1 MLVAIVNG
9 ITFPRFTSLQEAFTH
24 LEQTL
29 NKYAPLSPQA
39 LKRYFSA
46 CQYTHIAKGTTLY
59 AIGEIPSSFAFIHKG
74 LMCAYLIDEEGN
86 EFNKNFFAEGRFP
99 GSMSALLNN
108 ETSFL
113 AIEALEDSEIIII
126 DFKQFRFELFA
137 DNELMAFHINYL
149 EQHWLLEKEP
159 KEIGYLQHEAKQ
171 RYLMFLDKYESILSR
186 LPQYHIASYLGITP
200 TQLSRIRKDLNN
212 LSVG

>member
-1 MLVAIVNG
+1 MQA
-9 ITFPRFTSLQEAFTH
+9 AFTH

-29 NKYAPLSPQA
+29 KKYAPLSDQA
-39 LKRYFSA
+39 LNRYFSA
-46 CQYTHIAKGTTLY
+46 CHFIHVAKGTTLY

-74 LMCAYLIDEEGN
+74 LMRAYLIDTEGN

-108 ETSFL
+108 QTSFL
-113 AIEALEDSEIIII
+113 GIEALEDCDIITI
-126 DFKQFRFELFA
+126 DFKQFRRELFA
-137 DNELMAFHINYL
+137 DHELMAFHINYL

-171 RYLMFLDKYESILSR
+171 RYMIFLDKYEAILSR

-212 LSVG
+212 LIVG

>member
-1 MLVAIVNG
+1 
-9 ITFPRFTSLQEAFTH
+9 LQAAFTH

-29 NKYAPLSPQA
+29 KKYAPLSDQA
-39 LKRYFSA
+39 LNRYFSA
-46 CQYTHIAKGTTLY
+46 CHVLHVAKGTTLY

-74 LMCAYLIDEEGN
+74 LMRAYLIDEEGN

-108 ETSFL
+108 QTSFL
-113 AIEALEDSEIIII
+113 GIEALEDCDIITI
-126 DFKQFRFELFA
+126 DFKQFRRELFA
-137 DNELMAFHINYL
+137 DHELMAFHINYL

-171 RYLMFLDKYESILSR
+171 RYMMFLDKYEAILSR

-212 LSVG
+212 QSCS

>member
-1 MLVAIVNG
+1 LLVAIVNG

-29 NKYAPLSPQA
+29 NKYSPLSPQA

-74 LMCAYLIDEEGN
+74 LMRAYLIDEEGN

-108 ETSFL
+108 ETSIL

-126 DFKQFRFELFA
+126 DFKQFRLELFA

-159 KEIGYLQHEAKQ
+159 KEIGYLQHEAKH
-171 RYLMFLDKYESILSR
+171 RYLMFLDKHESILSR

-200 TQLSRIRKDLNN
+200 TQLSRVKKDLNK
-212 LSVG
+212 

>member
-1 MLVAIVNG
+1 M
-9 ITFPRFTSLQEAFTH
+9 QEPFTH

>member
-1 MLVAIVNG
+1 
-9 ITFPRFTSLQEAFTH
+9 LQAAFTH

-29 NKYAPLSPQA
+29 KQYAPLSDQA
-39 LKRYFSA
+39 LNRYFSA
-46 CQYTHIAKGTTLY
+46 CHFIHVAKGTTLY

-74 LMCAYLIDEEGN
+74 LMRAYLIDAEGN

-108 ETSFL
+108 DTSFL
-113 AIEALEDSEIIII
+113 AIEALEDCDIITI
-126 DFKQFRFELFA
+126 DFKQFRRELFA

-200 TQLSRIRKDLNN
+200 TQLSRIKKDLNN

>member
-1 MLVAIVNG
+1 
-9 ITFPRFTSLQEAFTH
+9 LQAAFTH

-29 NKYAPLSPQA
+29 KQYAPLSEQA

-46 CQYTHIAKGTTLY
+46 CHFTLVAKGTTLY

-74 LMCAYLIDEEGN
+74 LMRAYLIDEEGN

-99 GSMSALLNN
+99 GSMSALLQN

-113 AIEALEDSEIIII
+113 AIEALEDCDIITI
-126 DFKQFRFELFA
+126 DFKQFRRELFA
-137 DNELMAFHINYL
+137 DNELMTFHINYL

-171 RYLMFLDKYESILSR
+171 RYLMFLDKYEAILSR

-200 TQLSRIRKDLNN
+200 TQLSRIRKELNN
-212 LSVG
+212 LSSD

>member
-1 MLVAIVNG
+1 
-9 ITFPRFTSLQEAFTH
+9 LQAAFTH

-29 NKYAPLSPQA
+29 KKYAPLSDQA
-39 LKRYFSA
+39 LNRYFSA
-46 CQYTHIAKGTTLY
+46 CHFIHVAKGTTLY

-74 LMCAYLIDEEGN
+74 LMRAYLIDEEGN

-108 ETSFL
+108 QTSFL
-113 AIEALEDSEIIII
+113 GIEALEDCDIITI
-126 DFKQFRFELFA
+126 DFKQFRRELFA
-137 DNELMAFHINYL
+137 DHELMALHINYL

-212 LSVG
+212 QSCS

>member
-1 MLVAIVNG
+1 MQA
-9 ITFPRFTSLQEAFTH
+9 AFTH
-24 LEQTL
+24 LEQIL
-29 NKYAPLSPQA
+29 KQYAPLSEQS
-39 LKRYFSA
+39 LTRYFSA

-74 LMCAYLIDEEGN
+74 LMRAYLIDAEGN

-108 ETSFL
+108 ETSIL
-113 AIEALEDSEIIII
+113 AIEALEDCDIITI
-126 DFKQFRFELFA
+126 DFKQFRRELFA
-137 DNELMAFHINYL
+137 DNELMAFHIIYL

-171 RYLMFLDKYESILSR
+171 RYLMFLNKYESILSR

>member
-1 MLVAIVNG
+1 MQA
-9 ITFPRFTSLQEAFTH
+9 AFTH

-29 NKYAPLSPQA
+29 KKYAPLSDQA
-39 LKRYFSA
+39 LNRYFSA
-46 CQYTHIAKGTTLY
+46 CHFIHVAKGTTLY

-74 LMCAYLIDEEGN
+74 LMRAYLIDEEGN

-108 ETSFL
+108 QTSFL
-113 AIEALEDSEIIII
+113 GIEALEDCDIITI
-126 DFKQFRFELFA
+126 DFKQFRRELFA
-137 DNELMAFHINYL
+137 DHELMALHINYL

-212 LSVG
+212 QSCS

>member
-1 MLVAIVNG
+1 MQA
-9 ITFPRFTSLQEAFTH
+9 AFTH

-29 NKYAPLSPQA
+29 KKYAPLSDQA
-39 LKRYFSA
+39 LNRYFSA
-46 CQYTHIAKGTTLY
+46 CHFIHVAKGTTLY

-74 LMCAYLIDEEGN
+74 LMRAYLIDEEGN

-108 ETSFL
+108 QTSFL
-113 AIEALEDSEIIII
+113 GIEALEDCDIITI
-126 DFKQFRFELFA
+126 DFKQFRRELFA
-137 DNELMAFHINYL
+137 DHELMAFHINYL

-171 RYLMFLDKYESILSR
+171 RYMMFLDKYEAILSR

-212 LSVG
+212 QSCS

>member
-74 LMCAYLIDEEGN
+74 LMRAYLIDEEGN

-126 DFKQFRFELFA
+126 DFKQFRFKLFA

-159 KEIGYLQHEAKQ
+159 KEIGYLQHAAKQ

-186 LPQYHIASYLGITP
+186 LPQYHIASYLGVTP
-200 TQLSRIRKDLNN
+200 TQLSRVKKDLNK
-212 LSVG
+212 

>member
-1 MLVAIVNG
+1 M
-9 ITFPRFTSLQEAFTH
+9 QEPFTH

-74 LMCAYLIDEEGN
+74 LMSAYLIDEEGN

-186 LPQYHIASYLGITP
+186 LPQYHIASYLGVTP
-200 TQLSRIRKDLNN
+200 TQLSRVKKDLNK
-212 LSVG
+212 